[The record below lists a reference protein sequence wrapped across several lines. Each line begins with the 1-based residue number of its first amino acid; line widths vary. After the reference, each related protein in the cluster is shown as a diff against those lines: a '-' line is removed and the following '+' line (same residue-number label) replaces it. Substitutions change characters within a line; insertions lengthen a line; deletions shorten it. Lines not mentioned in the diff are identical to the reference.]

1 MQICQLGPDC
11 KLAWLSLPDQ
21 PCHAPLSRATLQ
33 HPQTTAKMAAFAML
47 VAMVV
52 SAPPEPRSMDPLPV
66 VEQMAPLPLVKD
78 PPSLPPM
85 ERAEAL
91 EARREYPETTLIL
104 NTVRDRGTDTW
115 DRLAEMCESKTRAT
129 FFAPVTSFLM
139 LLSDQPQ
146 FSYRSRHL
154 HCPRSSRRCRRHV
167 WPTDDGL

>member
-1 MQICQLGPDC
+1 LWSVQISQLGPDC
-11 KLAWLSLPDQ
+11 KLALLSLPDQ
-21 PCHAPLSRATLQ
+21 PCHTPLSRATLQ
-33 HPQTTAKMAAFAML
+33 NPQTTAKMAAFAML

-129 FFAPVTSFLM
+129 FFAPRHQ
-139 LLSDQPQ
+139 LLD
-146 FSYRSRHL
+146 
-154 HCPRSSRRCRRHV
+154 V
-167 WPTDDGL
+167 AV